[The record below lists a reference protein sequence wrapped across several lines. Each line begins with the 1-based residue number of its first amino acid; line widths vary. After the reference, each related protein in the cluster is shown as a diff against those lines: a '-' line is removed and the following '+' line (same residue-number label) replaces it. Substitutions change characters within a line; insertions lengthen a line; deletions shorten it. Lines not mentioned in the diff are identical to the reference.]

1 VRTLVVAIVALLAA
15 CGGGEGR
22 CESPPCEVPQHPC
35 SADADCFQTQ
45 FCDFENNTCGASG
58 DEGFCSARPSGDAC
72 QFEPRDLACGCDG
85 VYHASSCLAARD
97 GTDLAITGGCPL
109 PAGAFECGSRACLRD
124 EQVCIELPR
133 DAINSDFACESFP
146 QECGSKPSCTCFLSF
161 GCDECIEENGGFRV
175 RCFLPDP
182 TAEDV

>member
-1 VRTLVVAIVALLAA
+1 MVALLAA
-15 CGGGEGR
+15 CGGEGK
-22 CESPPCEVPQHPC
+22 CEFSPCEFPPQRC

-45 FCDFENNTCGASG
+45 FCDFTDNSCGDSAT
-58 DEGFCSARPSGDAC
+58 DEGFCSARPARGTCD
-72 QFEPRDLACGCDG
+72 FERRLVCGCDG
-85 VYHASSCLAARD
+85 VYHASSCNAELD
-97 GTDLAITGGCPL
+97 GTDVDLDGGCPL
-109 PAGAFECGSRACLRD
+109 PADAFECGGNACLRD